1 MTDELETL
9 RRRNGELER
18 QLIKTSLRTSLE
30 LELRRRGLAPD
41 RVEDALLLMG
51 AEHEPATHETIGTAA
66 VWHTKD
72 DPKLRT
78 LAKVVDSFQEGRGYL
93 FPSTSTER
101 SAATY
106 APTYENGSPIP
117 VAQMTDIELSIAAGP
132 TPEAQPATL
141 PSFTDEQFEN
151 LSVLD
156 RLAVQAGHPPE
167 VKQSDAGIAEVNAEL
182 EARAK
187 YREETNQQQMESGTL
202 PMLQTKKARGQS

>member
-9 RRRNGELER
+9 RQRNAELER
-18 QLIKTSLRTSLE
+18 QLVKTSLRTSLE

-41 RVEDALLLMG
+41 RIEDALLLMG

-117 VAQMTDIELSIAAGP
+117 VAQMTDIELSIAAGS
-132 TPEAQPATL
+132 TPEAQPTKSPAYT
-141 PSFTDEQFEN
+141 EAEFEN
-151 LSVLD
+151 LSVMD
-156 RLAVQAGHPPE
+156 RLAVAAGRPPE
-167 VKQSDAGIAEVNAEL
+167 VEQNDAGIDEVNREL
-182 EARAK
+182 KARAE
-187 YREETNQQQMESGTL
+187 YRKETQEANSGGL
-202 PMLQTKKARGQS
+202 RMFEAPELKWKS